1 MIGLLKKGDMQL
13 ACGDHGCSNLDIRE
27 VRFTITTWDMTA
39 SNKYRVAWTVIFV
52 FVFVLLSVSF
62 AAYKHSVSTGV
73 AKYITFEHEQRRVL
87 VRAERDNF
95 RSGVTIADGG
105 GILPDRSHE
114 IAEIPLSPQIVGT
127 HYGLSWI
134 QQALIEPTQLILD
147 LSPVLNL

>member
-1 MIGLLKKGDMQL
+1 M
-13 ACGDHGCSNLDIRE
+13 
-27 VRFTITTWDMTA
+27 WDMTA
-39 SNKYRVAWTVIFV
+39 SNKYRVADAVVFV
-52 FVFVLLSVSF
+52 FVFVLLSISF

-95 RSGVTIADGG
+95 RSGVMTADGG

-114 IAEIPLSPQIVGT
+114 IAEIPPSPQIVAT
-127 HYGLSWI
+127 YCGLLWI